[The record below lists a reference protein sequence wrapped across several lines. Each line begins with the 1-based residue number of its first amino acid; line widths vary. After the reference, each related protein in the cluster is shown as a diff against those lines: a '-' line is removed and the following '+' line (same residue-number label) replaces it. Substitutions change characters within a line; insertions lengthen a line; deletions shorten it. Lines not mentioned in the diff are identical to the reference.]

1 MKQQIRIC
9 LFGAGIL
16 TVLIIFI
23 VLGVKISNVKKIK
36 SPEESIPKETEGK
49 QDELT
54 KEIYKYE
61 LRFEDENLCVYKYLT
76 GELFLETSIKFYEL
90 PEDIK
95 ERIHEGIRFKT
106 DKEMYDFLESYSS

>member
-23 VLGVKISNVKKIK
+23 VLGVKVFGLTKEKG
-36 SPEESIPKETEGK
+36 PQASIPKETEEEHK
-49 QDELT
+49 ELQEET
-54 KEIYKYE
+54 YKYE
-61 LRFEDENLCVYKYLT
+61 IRMIEENLCVYKVLT
-76 GELFLETSIKFYEL
+76 GELFLETSIKLHEL
-90 PEDIK
+90 PEEVK
-95 ERIHEGIRFKT
+95 TRLKQGIRFKT